1 MPYRHTPVTEIDLV
15 NKLFI
20 YHFTLSVE
28 PHSVYAISFF
38 WYGILGFFITYII
51 GYFASLIF
59 SEYLRSITLVCAT
72 QWNLDIRTSLA
83 LLYNYRGSTVLL
95 ILNNIVSP
103 AQSEVIMKSQ
113 VFSGCLTFNLSPNWT
128 HLQSGKADA
137 FPAVTSDDQKY
148 VCLHKLHSPRQ

>member
-72 QWNLDIRTSLA
+72 PWNLDIRTSLA
-83 LLYNYRGSTVLL
+83 LLYIEVPLYYLYL
-95 ILNNIVSP
+95 IILFH
-103 AQSEVIMKSQ
+103 QLSQ
-113 VFSGCLTFNLSPNWT
+113 KLS
-128 HLQSGKADA
+128 
-137 FPAVTSDDQKY
+137 
-148 VCLHKLHSPRQ
+148 

>member
-1 MPYRHTPVTEIDLV
+1 MPYRHTPVFRDWPCKQVVYLPFYPQCWASFCLCHLV
-15 NKLFI
+15 LLVWNSWIFHHLYHWLFCQSYI
-20 YHFTLSVE
+20 QWVSQKYHFGLCYAVE
-28 PHSVYAISFF
+28 P
-38 WYGILGFFITYII
+38 WYTNLLSP
-51 GYFASLIF
+51 SL
-59 SEYLRSITLVCAT
+59 
-72 QWNLDIRTSLA
+72 
-83 LLYNYRGSTVLL
+83 YRGSTVLL

-128 HLQSGKADA
+128 HLQSGKADV

>member
-1 MPYRHTPVTEIDLV
+1 MPYRHTPVTEIDQV

-20 YHFTLSVE
+20 YHFTLSIE

-59 SEYLRSITLVCAT
+59 SEYLRSIILVCAT

-83 LLYNYRGSTVLL
+83 LLYIEVPLYYLCL
-95 ILNNIVSP
+95 IILFY
-103 AQSEVIMKSQ
+103 QLSQ
-113 VFSGCLTFNLSPNWT
+113 KLS
-128 HLQSGKADA
+128 
-137 FPAVTSDDQKY
+137 
-148 VCLHKLHSPRQ
+148 

>member
-83 LLYNYRGSTVLL
+83 LLYIEVPLYYLYL
-95 ILNNIVSP
+95 IIVSP

-128 HLQSGKADA
+128 HLQSGKADV